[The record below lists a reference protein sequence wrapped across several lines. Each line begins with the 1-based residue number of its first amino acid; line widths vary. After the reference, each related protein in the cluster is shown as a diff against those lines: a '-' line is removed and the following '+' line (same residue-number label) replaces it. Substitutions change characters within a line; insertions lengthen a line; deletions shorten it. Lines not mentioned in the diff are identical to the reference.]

1 MSKKRKNKKQKK
13 NNSPTQITPQTLG
26 ITETLNKLDPSDNY
40 KGTEFE
46 GLDAFQRQLKR
57 FNIKHSGENEIVSK
71 FFK

>member
-1 MSKKRKNKKQKK
+1 MSKQKKRKKRSKQTVNTRPICLTK
-13 NNSPTQITPQTLG
+13 PI
-26 ITETLNKLDPSDNY
+26 EELDPSDNY

-57 FNIKHSGENEIVSK
+57 FNIKYTEQDESVSK